1 MTINEVFIGH
11 ESMKSNTEAWMITSH
26 ILNLERR
33 AMTVYL
39 LVEGQVL
46 SSVQNGT
53 GGLQYIKPG
62 KDKKNINF
70 NHIHGLQSQLNN
82 LETKFQNMI
91 GRLFHLKCS
100 MRLTHGSSRNT
111 SDISGCQP

>member
-1 MTINEVFIGH
+1 MKCLLH
-11 ESMKSNTEAWMITSH
+11 MKSSTEAWMIPSH
-26 ILNLERR
+26 IINLERR

-62 KDKKNINF
+62 KDKKKAFIIIIPMGF
-70 NHIHGLQSQLNN
+70 
-82 LETKFQNMI
+82 KA
-91 GRLFHLKCS
+91 
-100 MRLTHGSSRNT
+100 SST
-111 SDISGCQP
+111 I

>member
-1 MTINEVFIGH
+1 
-11 ESMKSNTEAWMITSH
+11 MKSNNKAWMIPSH
-26 ILNLERR
+26 IINLESR

-46 SSVQNGT
+46 SSLQNGT

-62 KDKKNINF
+62 KEKKNFHF

-82 LETKFQNMI
+82 LEMKSQNMI

-111 SDISGCQP
+111 SDIPGCQP